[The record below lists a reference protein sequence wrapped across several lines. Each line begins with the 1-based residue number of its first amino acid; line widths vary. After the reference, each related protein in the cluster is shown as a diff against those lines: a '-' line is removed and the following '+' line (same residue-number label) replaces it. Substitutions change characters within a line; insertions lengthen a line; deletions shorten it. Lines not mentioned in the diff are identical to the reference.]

1 MFKEFFNELLNGK
14 FIGLKCLDCGTVI
27 CPPKSTCDNCKGRNL
42 EKVQLSGKGKVVSY
56 TVTYVAPM
64 GYENEV
70 PYVVAMVELDEGC
83 WILGRL
89 DVDAEVAEKE
99 NLIGKRVEVYGKEF
113 PSEMF
118 YPDKERRV
126 VPMFRI
132 VE

>member
-1 MFKEFFNELLNGK
+1 
-14 FIGLKCLDCGTVI
+14 
-27 CPPKSTCDNCKGRNL
+27 L

-118 YPDKERRV
+118 YPDKEKRV